1 MPPLEQLPE
10 LSNPEDE
17 VRNIPTWFE
26 DQYRMRNDAHM
37 RIVAD
42 NGSPYKGYSMDG
54 IQLGD
59 LLGVAVTRLLEFSQ
73 PYPGDDRLPL
83 ASEDFNHRRS
93 HVERS
98 AGESYI
104 VRDLY
109 FFEDVV
115 LPMDLRWPVGT
126 RVIKHAP

>member
-1 MPPLEQLPE
+1 
-10 LSNPEDE
+10 
-17 VRNIPTWFE
+17 
-26 DQYRMRNDAHM
+26 
-37 RIVAD
+37 
-42 NGSPYKGYSMDG
+42 MDG

-83 ASEDFNHRRS
+83 ASEDFNHRRF

-98 AGESYI
+98 SGESYI

-109 FFEDVV
+109 FFEDVI
-115 LPMDLRWPVGT
+115 LPMEYLRVPQFTLAGWYARHKARTLNMALSDVESRHVYG
-126 RVIKHAP
+126 IQIDELLAASAEQYLD